1 METALWVCSFALKTV
16 QRVPGVEQR
25 FRGFKKKGF
34 RKCRASKAV
43 LLLTMMRLPP
53 SIQRQGQTRVSH
65 DEAHTKE
72 GPVVSFVQDLRY
84 AFRVLLKSPGFTIV
98 AVLTLALGIGANV
111 ATFSVVYAVL
121 LRPLPFPHPE
131 RLVRV
136 FDDLHGSSEQDVGMS
151 APELWDLQD
160 RSDVFQDISAVAPS
174 NSAVG
179 GGDRTVRAE
188 SLVTSPDYFTLLG
201 ANPELGRV
209 YTQQDAAPG
218 FLDLV
223 VISNGFWHRFYG
235 SDPKIVGRK
244 MRLDNDMY
252 TIVGVMPPGFRHPG
266 PTLDTDVEVWIATG
280 FNGRP
285 FPVPAVRSQRM
296 IPAAIGR
303 LKPGMTVAQA
313 QARLDTYI
321 SHLSRDYPT
330 EYPTAAAWAVRLV
343 PVKDD
348 LVGPQ
353 RTELFILFGAV
364 GFVLLIACVNIAN
377 LLLAR
382 SSGRRREIAIRLAMG
397 ASRARLAGQLLTES
411 ALLSLISGIIAL
423 VTVLLLKNAII
434 SLAPAD
440 IPRLNEVDVS
450 AGVLFFA
457 FLISILTGVLFGL
470 APALRAANP
479 NQVENLREGARGS
492 GAGRRHTRLSRVLVV
507 TEVALSI
514 VLLAGAGLLLRSF
527 WRVLEVRPGFN
538 PSHLTT
544 VQIWIPISNNPAN
557 DPYSVEE
564 KRADFLLEVSRRVSA
579 LPGVEQASISGN
591 DTLPMNSG
599 RNYSPFSIQGRATES
614 ERGPVADIAVVDTEY
629 FRTMEVPL
637 ITGRNFTDSDTYKTK
652 PVAVIDQTLAR
663 RYWPGENP
671 LGQELKFGFGRGL
684 QGLTIVGVA
693 GDIKSDGFE
702 APSVPHIYVAL
713 GQFAP
718 VNAVV
723 FLRSSG
729 DVEHLGEAVRHEVEN
744 VDSNVPVHSI
754 SSMDQII
761 ARSVADRRFAL
772 ELLGVFAGVALLL
785 AAVGIYGVMSY
796 SFSQRTH
803 EVGIRIA
810 LGAQRL
816 DILRMALGEGMR
828 MVVVGLASGLV
839 GAAIMTRFI
848 RSMLFDVGPADPMT
862 FLSVSAILAAVALF
876 ACYIPAKR
884 ATHVEP
890 LVALREE

>member
-1 METALWVCSFALKTV
+1 M
-16 QRVPGVEQR
+16 
-25 FRGFKKKGF
+25 
-34 RKCRASKAV
+34 
-43 LLLTMMRLPP
+43 
-53 SIQRQGQTRVSH
+53 
-65 DEAHTKE
+65 
-72 GPVVSFVQDLRY
+72 
-84 AFRVLLKSPGFTIV
+84 LLKSPAFTIV

-111 ATFSVVYAVL
+111 AIFSVVYAVL

-131 RLVRV
+131 QLVRI
-136 FDDLHGSSEQDVGMS
+136 FDDLRGPNDQDVGMS
-151 APELWDLQD
+151 VPELWDLQD
-160 RSDVFQDISAVAPS
+160 RSGIFQGVSAVAPS
-174 NSAVG
+174 SSAVG
-179 GGDRTVRAE
+179 GGERTVRAE
-188 SLVTSPDYFTLLG
+188 SLVTCPDYFALLG
-201 ANPELGRV
+201 AKAQLGRV
-209 YTQQDAAPG
+209 YTPQDAVPG
-218 FLDLV
+218 FLEPV
-223 VISNGFWHRFYG
+223 VISDAFWRRNFA
-235 SDPKIVGRK
+235 SDPNIIGRK
-244 MRLDNDMY
+244 MRLDSDMY
-252 TIVGVMPPGFRHPG
+252 TIVGVMPLGFRHPG
-266 PTLDTDVEVWIATG
+266 RTLNTDVEVWLAAG
-280 FNGRP
+280 FNAVP

-296 IPAAIGR
+296 IPAAIAR
-303 LKPGMTVAQA
+303 LRPGLTVAQA
-313 QARLDTYI
+313 QARLHAYVAQ
-321 SHLSRDYPT
+321 LSS
-330 EYPTAAAWAVRLV
+330 EYPAEYPAAAIWALRLV
-343 PVKDD
+343 PLKED

-382 SSGRRREIAIRLAMG
+382 SSGRRREIAIRLTMG
-397 ASRARLAGQLLTES
+397 ASPVRLARQLLTES
-411 ALLSLISGIIAL
+411 TVLSLISGLVAM
-423 VTVLLLKNAII
+423 VTVLFLKNAILT
-434 SLAPAD
+434 LAPAD

-470 APALRAANP
+470 APALQAANP
-479 NQVENLREGARGS
+479 DQLENLREGGRGS
-492 GAGRRHTRLSRVLVV
+492 GIGRRHTQVSRLLVV
-507 TEVALSI
+507 SEVALSI

-564 KRADFLLEVSRRVSA
+564 KRADFLLELSRRVSA
-579 LPGVEQASISGN
+579 LPGVERASISGN

-599 RNYSPFSIQGRATES
+599 RNYSPFSIQGRPRES
-614 ERGPVADIAVVDTEY
+614 ERGPVADIAVVDKEY

-637 ITGRNFTDSDTYKTK
+637 ISGRSFTDSDSYKTK

-663 RYWPGENP
+663 RYWPDQNP
-671 LGQELKFGFGRGL
+671 LGQELKFSFGRGL

-723 FLRSSG
+723 FLRSRL
-729 DVEHLGEAVRHEVEN
+729 DAEHLGKAVRREVES
-744 VDSNVPVHSI
+744 VDLNVPVHSV

-761 ARSVADRRFAL
+761 SRSVADRRFAL
-772 ELLGVFAGVALLL
+772 ELLGVFAAVALLL
-785 AAVGIYGVMSY
+785 AAIGIYGVMSY

-816 DILRMALGEGMR
+816 DILRMAVAEGMR
-828 MVVVGLASGLV
+828 IVVIGLVSGLV
-839 GAAIMTRFI
+839 GAAIMTRFF
-848 RSMLFDVGPADPMT
+848 RSLLFDVGTTDPMT
-862 FLSVSAILAAVALF
+862 FLSVSAILAGVALF
-876 ACYIPAKR
+876 ACYIPARR
-884 ATHVEP
+884 ATRVDP
-890 LVALREE
+890 LVALRQE

>member
-1 METALWVCSFALKTV
+1 M
-16 QRVPGVEQR
+16 
-25 FRGFKKKGF
+25 
-34 RKCRASKAV
+34 
-43 LLLTMMRLPP
+43 
-53 SIQRQGQTRVSH
+53 
-65 DEAHTKE
+65 
-72 GPVVSFVQDLRY
+72 
-84 AFRVLLKSPGFTIV
+84 LLKNPGFAIV

-111 ATFSVVYAVL
+111 ATFSVVYGVL

-131 RLVRV
+131 QLVRI
-136 FDDLHGSSEQDVGMS
+136 FDDLRGPNEQDVGMS

-160 RSDVFQDISAVAPS
+160 RSGVFQDISAVAPS
-174 NSAVG
+174 NSAIG
-179 GGDRTVRAE
+179 GGERTVRAE
-188 SLVTSPDYFTLLG
+188 SLVTSPDYFALLG
-201 ANPELGRV
+201 AKPQLGRV
-209 YTQQDAAPG
+209 YTSMDAAPG
-218 FLDLV
+218 FLEPV
-223 VISNGFWHRFYG
+223 VISDGFWRRNYG
-235 SDPKIVGRK
+235 SDPNIAGRK

-266 PTLDTDVEVWIATG
+266 RTLNTDVEVWLATG
-280 FNGRP
+280 FNGLP
-285 FPVPAVRSQRM
+285 FPVPPVRSQRF

-303 LKPGMTVAQA
+303 LKPNLTVAQA
-313 QARLDTYI
+313 QAQLDAYI
-321 SHLSRDYPT
+321 SQLSRQYPT
-330 EYPTAAAWAVRLV
+330 EYPTASTWAVRLV
-343 PVKDD
+343 PVKED

-382 SSGRRREIAIRLAMG
+382 SSGRRREIAIRLTMG
-397 ASRARLAGQLLTES
+397 ASRARLARQLLTES
-411 ALLSLISGIIAL
+411 TLLSLISGVLAL
-423 VTVLLLKNAII
+423 VTVFLLKNAIV

-440 IPRLNEVDVS
+440 TPRLNEVNVS

-457 FLISILTGVLFGL
+457 FLISILTGVVFGL
-470 APALRAANP
+470 APALQAANP
-479 NQVENLREGARGS
+479 NQLENLREGSRGS
-492 GAGRRHTRLSRVLVV
+492 GTGRRRTRLSRVLVV
-507 TEVALSI
+507 SEVALSI

-544 VQIWIPISNNPAN
+544 VQIWIPISNNPAS

-564 KRADFLLEVSRRVSA
+564 KRADFLLEVFRRVSA
-579 LPGVEQASISGN
+579 LPGLEQASISGN

-599 RNYSPFSIQGRATES
+599 RNYSQFSIQGRATES
-614 ERGPVADIAVVDTEY
+614 ERGPIADIAVVDAQY

-637 ITGRNFTDSDTYKTK
+637 ITGRNFTPLDTYKTQ

-663 RYWPGENP
+663 QYWQEKDP
-671 LGQELKFGFGRGL
+671 LGQQVKFGFGRGV
-684 QGLTIVGVA
+684 QGVTIVGVV

-723 FLRSSG
+723 FLRSRD
-729 DVEHLGEAVRHEVEN
+729 DVEHLGKAVRHEVES
-744 VDSNVPVHSI
+744 VDRNVPVHSI

-761 ARSVADRRFAL
+761 ARSVADRRFSL
-772 ELLGVFAGVALLL
+772 ELLGVFAAVALLL
-785 AAVGIYGVMSY
+785 AAIGIYGVMAY
-796 SFSQRTH
+796 SFSQRAH

-828 MVVVGLASGLV
+828 IVVIGLASGLV
-839 GAAIMTRFI
+839 GAAIMTRFF
-848 RSMLFDVGPADPMT
+848 RSMLFGIEPTDPMT
-862 FLSVSAILAAVALF
+862 FLSVSTILAAIALF

-884 ATHVEP
+884 ATRVDP

>member
-1 METALWVCSFALKTV
+1 MASF
-16 QRVPGVEQR
+16 
-25 FRGFKKKGF
+25 F
-34 RKCRASKAV
+34 
-43 LLLTMMRLPP
+43 
-53 SIQRQGQTRVSH
+53 
-65 DEAHTKE
+65 
-72 GPVVSFVQDLRY
+72 QDLRY
-84 AFRVLLKSPGFTIV
+84 AIRTLLKSQGFTAV

-111 ATFSVVYAVL
+111 ATFSVVYGVL
-121 LRPLPFPHPE
+121 LKPLPFPHPE
-131 RLVRV
+131 QLVRV
-136 FDDLHGSSEQDVGMS
+136 FDDFRGPNEQDVGMS

-160 RSDVFQDISAVAPS
+160 RSGVFQEISAVAPS
-174 NSAVG
+174 SSAVG

-201 ANPELGRV
+201 AKPELGRV

-218 FLDLV
+218 FLEAV
-223 VISNGFWHRFYG
+223 VISNGFWRRYYG

-252 TIVGVMPPGFRHPG
+252 TIAGVMPASFRHPG

-280 FNGRP
+280 FNGSP

-296 IPAAIGR
+296 IPAVVAR

-313 QARLDTYI
+313 QSRLDAYVAQ
-321 SHLSRDYPT
+321 LARDYPT
-330 EYPTAAAWAVRLV
+330 EYAAASKWGLRLV
-343 PVKDD
+343 PVKED

-353 RTELFILFGAV
+353 RAELFLLLGAV

-397 ASRARLAGQLLTES
+397 ASRARLMTQLLTES
-411 ALLSLISGIIAL
+411 TLLSLISGVVAL

-434 SLAPAD
+434 HLAPAD

-450 AGVLFFA
+450 ARVLLFA
-457 FLISILTGVLFGL
+457 FLISIATGVLFGL
-470 APALRAANP
+470 VPALQAANAD
-479 NQVENLREGARGS
+479 QLENLREGGRGS
-492 GAGRRHTRLSRVLVV
+492 GVGRRHTRVSRFLVV
-507 TEVALSI
+507 SEVALSI
-514 VLLAGAGLLLRSF
+514 VLLVGTGLLLRSF
-527 WRVLEVRPGFN
+527 WQVLEVRPGFN
-538 PSHLTT
+538 PEHLTT
-544 VQIWIPISNNPAN
+544 IQIWIPISNNPAN

-564 KRADFLLEVSRRVSA
+564 KRADFLLEVSRRVST
-579 LPGVEQASISGN
+579 LPGVEHASISGN

-614 ERGPVADIAVVDTEY
+614 ERSPVADIAVVDTQY
-629 FRTMEVPL
+629 FSTMEVPL
-637 ITGRNFTDSDTYKTK
+637 ITGRNFVDTDTYKTK

-663 RYWPGENP
+663 RYWPNQEP
-671 LGQELKFGFGRGL
+671 LGQEIKFGFGRGL
-684 QGLTIVGVA
+684 QGLTIIGVV

-702 APSVPHIYVAL
+702 APSVPHIYVPL

-723 FLRSSG
+723 FLRSRG
-729 DVEHLGEAVRHEVEN
+729 DVAHLGEAVRREVESVN
-744 VDSNVPVHSI
+744 LNVPVHSI
-754 SSMDQII
+754 ISMDQII

-772 ELLGVFAGVALLL
+772 ELLGVFAAVALLL
-785 AAVGIYGVMSY
+785 ASIGIYGVMSY

-803 EVGIRIA
+803 EVGIRVA

-828 MVVVGLASGLV
+828 ISVIGLIAGLA
-839 GAAIMTRFI
+839 GAMIVTRVF
-848 RSMLFDVGPADPMT
+848 RSMLFGIGPADPVT
-862 FLSVSAILAAVALF
+862 FVFVSGLLAAVALL
-876 ACYIPAKR
+876 ACYLPARR
-884 ATHVEP
+884 ATRVDP
-890 LVALREE
+890 LVALREQ

>member
-1 METALWVCSFALKTV
+1 MLF
-16 QRVPGVEQR
+16 
-25 FRGFKKKGF
+25 
-34 RKCRASKAV
+34 
-43 LLLTMMRLPP
+43 
-53 SIQRQGQTRVSH
+53 
-65 DEAHTKE
+65 
-72 GPVVSFVQDLRY
+72 
-84 AFRVLLKSPGFTIV
+84 KSPGFAVV

-111 ATFSVVYAVL
+111 ATFSVVYGVL

-131 RLVRV
+131 QLVRV
-136 FDDLHGSSEQDVGMS
+136 FDDLRGPNEQDVGMS

-160 RSDVFQDISAVAPS
+160 RSGVFQEISAVAPS
-174 NSAVG
+174 NSAIG
-179 GGDRTVRAE
+179 GGERTVRAE
-188 SLVTSPDYFTLLG
+188 SLVTSPDYFSLLG
-201 ANPELGRV
+201 TKPQHGRV
-209 YTQQDAAPG
+209 YTSQDAAPG
-218 FLDLV
+218 FLEPV
-223 VISNGFWHRFYG
+223 VISDGFWRRNYG
-235 SDPKIVGRK
+235 SDPNIVGRK

-252 TIVGVMPPGFRHPG
+252 TIVGVMAPGFRHPG
-266 PTLDTDVEVWIATG
+266 RTLNTDVDVWIATG
-280 FNGRP
+280 FNGLP
-285 FPVPAVRSQRM
+285 FPVPAQRSLRM

-303 LKPGMTVAQA
+303 LKPGLTVAQA
-313 QARLDTYI
+313 QAQLDAYI
-321 SHLSRDYPT
+321 SQLSRQYPT
-330 EYPTAAAWAVRLV
+330 EYPIASKWAVRLV
-343 PVKDD
+343 PVKED

-382 SSGRRREIAIRLAMG
+382 SSGRRREIAIRLTMG
-397 ASRARLAGQLLTES
+397 ASRARLARQLLTES
-411 ALLSLISGIIAL
+411 TLLSLISGVLAL
-423 VTVLLLKNAII
+423 ATVLLLKNAII

-457 FLISILTGVLFGL
+457 FLISILTGVVFGL
-470 APALRAANP
+470 APALQAANP
-479 NQVENLREGARGS
+479 NQIENLREGSRGS

-507 TEVALSI
+507 SEVALSI

-527 WRVLEVRPGFN
+527 WHVLEVRPGFN
-538 PSHLTT
+538 PRHLTT

-564 KRADFLLEVSRRVSA
+564 KRADFLLEVFRRVSA

-599 RNYSPFSIQGRATES
+599 RNYSQFSIQGRATES
-614 ERGPVADIAVVDTEY
+614 ERNPIADIAVVDAQY

-637 ITGRNFTDSDTYKTK
+637 ITGRNFTALDTYKTQ

-663 RYWPGENP
+663 QYWQEKNP
-671 LGQELKFGFGRGL
+671 LGQQLKFGFGRGT
-684 QGLTIVGVA
+684 QGVTIVGVV

-723 FLRSSG
+723 FLRSRG
-729 DVEHLGEAVRHEVEN
+729 NVEQLGEAVRHEVESVN
-744 VDSNVPVHSI
+744 PNVPVHSI
-754 SSMDQII
+754 TSMDEII
-761 ARSVADRRFAL
+761 ARSVADRRFSL
-772 ELLGVFAGVALLL
+772 ELLGVFAAVALLL
-785 AAVGIYGVMSY
+785 AAIGIYGVMAY
-796 SFSQRTH
+796 SFSQRAH

-828 MVVVGLASGLV
+828 IVVIGLASGLV
-839 GAAIMTRFI
+839 GAAIMTRFF
-848 RSMLFDVGPADPMT
+848 RSMLFAVAPADPIT
-862 FLSVSAILAAVALF
+862 FVSVSVILAGVALF

-884 ATHVEP
+884 ATRVDP